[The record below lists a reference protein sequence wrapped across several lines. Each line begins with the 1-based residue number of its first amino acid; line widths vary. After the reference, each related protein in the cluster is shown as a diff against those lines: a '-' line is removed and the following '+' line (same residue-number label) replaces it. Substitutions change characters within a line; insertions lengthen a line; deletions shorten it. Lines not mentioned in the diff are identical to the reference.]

1 MEKTLLSSPQVTME
15 HEFLNQYRDNFDE
28 SLKKAINQ
36 SGINI
41 QKEVTAQEIHFM
53 QMYMDGDITWTK
65 VKNLIDRMGEKTVC
79 NIFSNGNLAEFND
92 WKKDLQAIESDLKN
106 ADKNGSSMYVTEDVG
121 KLMQD
126 HTTGDHAPTHST
138 HFGKG
143 LGDNAGFVSRY
154 NTGYVWRLFADG
166 YIRQIEPT
174 MVKKLFF
181 ERYDII
187 PSELEAKTIADLLNK
202 ERRIFEGQ
210 VLQGNIGDSK
220 IVQDAVSIITNEG
233 KKKGLSYQ
241 KTDAMGK
248 EVRRACEKIERDA
261 GKIIGKAKV
270 DGATPEITQKYA
282 KMVSNVIEET
292 NMTWDN
298 FISCLF
304 KIKKKN
310 R

>member
-1 MEKTLLSSPQVTME
+1 ME
-15 HEFLNQYRDNFDE
+15 HEFLNQYRDNFEE
-28 SLKKAINQ
+28 SLKKVIHTGGT
-36 SGINI
+36 GINI
-41 QKEVTAQEIHFM
+41 HKEVSAQEIHYM
-53 QMYMDGDITWTK
+53 QMYMDDNITWSK
-65 VKNLIDRMGEKTVC
+65 VKDLIERMSEKTVC
-79 NIFSNGNLAEFND
+79 NIFCNGNLAEFND
-92 WKKDLQAIESDLKN
+92 WKDDLKSIEEDMKLARTDEN
-106 ADKNGSSMYVTEDVG
+106 PKYVSEDVG
-121 KLMQD
+121 KMMQD
-126 HTTGDHAPTHST
+126 HTTGDHAPAHST
-138 HFGKG
+138 HFGNG

-166 YIRQIEPT
+166 YIRSIDSI

-187 PSELEAKTIADLLNK
+187 PSELEAKTISDLLNK

-210 VLQGNIGDSK
+210 MLQGDIGDSK
-220 IVQDAVSIITNEG
+220 IVRDAISIVTNEG
-233 KKKGLSYQ
+233 KKHGLSYQ

-270 DGATPEITQKYA
+270 EGATPEITQKYA

>member
-1 MEKTLLSSPQVTME
+1 MSNPQVLE
-15 HEFLNQYRDNFDE
+15 HEFLNQYRDNFEE
-28 SLKKAINQ
+28 SLKKAIKT
-36 SGINI
+36 GGGTIDI
-41 QKEVTAQEIHFM
+41 HKEVSTKEIHYM
-53 QMYMDGDITWTK
+53 QMYMDGDMTWK
-65 VKNLIDRMGEKTVC
+65 KLQSIISRLGEKMTC
-79 NIFSNGNLAEFND
+79 NIFNNGNLAEFND
-92 WKKDLQAIESDLKN
+92 WKLGLKAIEEDEAKARIHESPK
-106 ADKNGSSMYVTEDVG
+106 YVSEDVG
-121 KLMQD
+121 KMMQD
-126 HTTGDHAPTHST
+126 HSTGDHAPTHST
-138 HFGKG
+138 HFGNG

-166 YIRQIEPT
+166 YIRSIDIP

-187 PSELEAKTIADLLNK
+187 PSDLEAKSIADLLNK

-210 VLQGNIGDSK
+210 ILQGDIGDSK
-220 IVQDAVSIITNEG
+220 IVRDAISIVTNEG
-233 KKKGLSYQ
+233 KKHGLSYQ

-270 DGATPEITQKYA
+270 EGATPEITQKYA
-282 KMVSNVIEET
+282 KMVCNVIDDT